1 MIQSAVLDRMET
13 VACAIEFLVRLI
25 DEDMRSPDDALD
37 AACALAEL
45 FEPNA
50 IAGYT
55 TIDSRSRVATFQT
68 AVYPRLPTWPFSK
81 VHGVPIKRPYVGT
94 CAQAICEGRTIT
106 CSNITTEKGFDPS
119 WRAACTELGLRSVQF
134 RSCIRLRRP
143 PPRHLCHGIPPVTPF
158 LRPPHD
164 GFRRL
169 CLADHPSKAAP
180 ARRQIGRA

>member
-25 DEDMRSPDDALD
+25 DEDMRSPDNALD

-45 FEPNA
+45 FEPNS
-50 IAGYT
+50 IVGYT
-55 TIDSRSRVATFQT
+55 TIDSRSRVATFQR
-68 AVYPRLPTWPFSK
+68 AIYPRLPTWPFR

-119 WRAACTELGLRSVQF
+119 WRAACTELGLRSVQ
-134 RSCIRLRRP
+134 SAP
-143 PPRHLCHGIPPVTPF
+143 YST
-158 LRPPHD
+158 
-164 GFRRL
+164 
-169 CLADHPSKAAP
+169 STAAP
-180 ARRQIGRA
+180 SAPLSRHPAGHSIPSTTA